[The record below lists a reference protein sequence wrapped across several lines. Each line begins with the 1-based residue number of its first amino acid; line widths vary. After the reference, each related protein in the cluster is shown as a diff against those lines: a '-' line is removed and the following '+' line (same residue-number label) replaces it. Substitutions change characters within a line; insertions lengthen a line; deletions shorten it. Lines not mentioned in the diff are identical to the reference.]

1 VELAGRTEQCQLLN
15 TVELLAICSNQH
27 GRLSRLLASPVPCL
41 LTPAC
46 LLNSYCFCPLLH
58 PPQKLNDDMDDYWK
72 TAPKKGDAPAA
83 AAPAAAPEA
92 AAEEEAA
99 AE

>member
-1 VELAGRTEQCQLLN
+1 MAWC
-15 TVELLAICSNQH
+15 AC
-27 GRLSRLLASPVPCL
+27 RLHLRLHFHTTFTFTLPHLPPRPHAFAS
-41 LTPAC
+41 T
-46 LLNSYCFCPLLH
+46 
-58 PPQKLNDDMDDYWK
+58 QKLNDDLDDYWK

-83 AAPAAAPEA
+83 AAAAEAAPEA